1 LSAATAV
8 GNIARIPELNR
19 RILFTLGML
28 AVYRIGCAI
37 PTPGV
42 DPLEVRRF
50 FEEQGGGL
58 FGLFNLF
65 TGGALEQFSIFAL
78 GIMPYITASI
88 ILQLLTVAVPHLE
101 ELRKEGEQGR
111 RTITR
116 YTRYGTVALSLLQG
130 FLLSTALENG
140 AFGERTVVDPGW
152 SFRIIAVLT
161 LTSGT
166 AFIMWLGEQI
176 TERGIGNGI
185 SLVIFAGIVVSIPS
199 GFLQLV
205 EMIRTGQMTVIGGGL
220 LVGLMAFVVGAIV
233 FFERAQRRIPIQ
245 HARRVVGRQVYGG
258 GMSYFPVRLN
268 SSGVIPPIF
277 ASSLLMFPLTIA
289 QWTNSVAVQDF
300 VADYFFFGGAVYNA
314 IYVALIIGFAY
325 FYTGVLINPDDV
337 AENIKKG
344 GGYIPGIRP
353 GRRTAEYIKRV
364 LDRVTFVGALYL
376 SAVCVLPV
384 VLSTQAG
391 VPFFFGG
398 TALLIIVGVAL
409 DTVGQIEAHLLTRN
423 YETFVRGVRIRGR
436 LGR

>member
-1 LSAATAV
+1 VSTAAAV
-8 GNIARIPELNR
+8 GNITRIPELNR

-28 AVYRIGCAI
+28 AVYRVGCAI

-42 DPLEVRRF
+42 NPLEVRRF

-101 ELRKEGEQGR
+101 ELKKEGEQGR
-111 RTITR
+111 RVITR
-116 YTRYGTVALSLLQG
+116 YTRYGTVVLSLIQG

-140 AFGERTVVDPGW
+140 AFGPRTVVEPGW
-152 SFRIIAVLT
+152 GFKLMAMLT

-185 SLVIFAGIVVSIPS
+185 SLVIFSGIVVRAPS
-199 GFLQLV
+199 GTMPLIELV
-205 EMIRTGQMTVIGGGL
+205 RTNQMTVIGAVLL
-220 LVGLMAFVVGAIV
+220 LVFMAAVVAVIV

-258 GMSYFPVRLN
+258 GMSYFPLRLN
-268 SSGVIPPIF
+268 TSGVIPPIF
-277 ASSLLMFPLTIA
+277 ASSLLMFPLSVA
-289 QWTNSVAVQDF
+289 QWTNSLAVQDF
-300 VADYFFFGGAVYNA
+300 VSDYLFFGGAAYN
-314 IYVALIIGFAY
+314 IVYVAMIMFFAY
-325 FYTGVLINPDDV
+325 FYTGILINPDDV
-337 AENIKKG
+337 ADNIKKG

-353 GRRTAEYIKRV
+353 GKRTAEYIQRV
-364 LDRVTFVGALYL
+364 LDRITLVGALYL
-376 SAVCVLPV
+376 STVCILPV
-384 VLSTQAG
+384 ILSTRAQI
-391 VPFFFGG
+391 PFFFGG
-398 TALLIIVGVAL
+398 TALLIVVGVAL
-409 DTVGQIEAHLLTRN
+409 DTVGQIEAHLLSRN
-423 YETFVRGVRIRGR
+423 YETFVRGGRIRGR
-436 LGR
+436 AGR